1 VHLFVESVVT
11 YLVVAIFMLVLLLYM
26 SFLVITYYLVLL
38 QAVEPPN
45 EEAISSAVDLLY
57 KVVFSFCLLTF
68 CLLTRYTCMHCE
80 KHKYAWQSWLFF
92 W

>member
-1 VHLFVESVVT
+1 MHLFVESVAT
-11 YLVVAIFMLVLLLYM
+11 YLVVAIFILVLLLYM

-57 KVVFSFCLLTF
+57 KVVFSFCLLTH
-68 CLLTRYTCMHCE
+68 YT
-80 KHKYAWQSWLFF
+80 
-92 W
+92 

>member
-1 VHLFVESVVT
+1 
-11 YLVVAIFMLVLLLYM
+11 MLVLLLYM

-57 KVVFSFCLLTF
+57 KVVFSFCLL
-68 CLLTRYTCMHCE
+68 YM
-80 KHKYAWQSWLFF
+80 YALSEA
-92 W
+92 

>member
-1 VHLFVESVVT
+1 MCTFYRVSCDVLSSSYIYVSSVVT
-11 YLVVAIFMLVLLLYM
+11 QGI
-26 SFLVITYYLVLL
+26 LVITYYLVLL

-57 KVVFSFCLLTF
+57 KVVFSFCLLT
-68 CLLTRYTCMHCE
+68 RNTCMHCE